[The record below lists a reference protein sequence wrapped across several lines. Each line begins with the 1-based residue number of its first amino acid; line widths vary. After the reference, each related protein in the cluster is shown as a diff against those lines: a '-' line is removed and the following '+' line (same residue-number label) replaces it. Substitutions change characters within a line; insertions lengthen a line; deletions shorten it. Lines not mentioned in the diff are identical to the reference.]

1 MYSIHSDQ
9 TVNFMNPTEPNV
21 GDYVEIKIRVPKILG
36 AVKGNVFFTPEKNS
50 KRYSHAEM
58 KEVSNT
64 KYFNY
69 FSYKLKM
76 PNRILRYH
84 FEIKSIDQNKKI
96 KYDAMGIC
104 ENRTLHDFII
114 IPDFKVPKW
123 SYGRIYYQI
132 FVDRFYNGDPKNDPV
147 TKEYIYDG
155 KPIVKKEWGQMPDNF
170 NGHREFYG
178 GDLKGVLDK
187 KDYIKELGIEAI
199 YFNPLFVS
207 PSPHKYDTQD
217 YSNIDPHFGVIEED
231 VEGKDKYK
239 VRTTSKINLNKSNE
253 LFQNIVESFHNEDI
267 KIIVDGVFNHC
278 GSFHKWVDEKN
289 MYGNGVM
296 QNQDSD
302 YKKYFYW
309 HGDFYEGWWGYST
322 LPKLNYEN
330 IDLWKEIANIA
341 IKWTSEPY
349 NVDGWRLDVADEL
362 AKDFETNSSFWR
374 YFKKKIEKN
383 AKDKLIFSEIYRSPL
398 PWLERN
404 SWHSI
409 MNYITTMDPISY
421 FLTGVEKH
429 NDTFREDLYQNSDY
443 FVSTVNWA
451 LSQLPMNSKYA
462 ALNQL
467 SNHDHSRWLTRTT
480 QKIQRL
486 NGNNHK
492 EASEGYDLD
501 IFKMGLLLMF
511 LIPGSPGLYYGDE
524 IGMAGFTDPDNRRP
538 YPWNNLNEFN
548 KNNLEFT
555 KSLIDFYKTSDTFKY
570 SSFKFIQWFDGY
582 ISFILW
588 DQNDSFLVFINSNNK
603 KEISIPNN
611 LIGEI
616 KDPKVVFKTRNE
628 VINISNEN
636 EKLSLNLPEKIG
648 VVVKL

>member
-1 MYSIHSDQ
+1 
-9 TVNFMNPTEPNV
+9 
-21 GDYVEIKIRVPKILG
+21 
-36 AVKGNVFFTPEKNS
+36 
-50 KRYSHAEM
+50 
-58 KEVSNT
+58 
-64 KYFNY
+64 
-69 FSYKLKM
+69 
-76 PNRILRYH
+76 
-84 FEIKSIDQNKKI
+84 
-96 KYDAMGIC
+96 
-104 ENRTLHDFII
+104 
-114 IPDFKVPKW
+114 
-123 SYGRIYYQI
+123 
-132 FVDRFYNGDPKNDPV
+132 
-147 TKEYIYDG
+147 
-155 KPIVKKEWGQMPDNF
+155 
-170 NGHREFYG
+170 
-178 GDLKGVLDK
+178 
-187 KDYIKELGIEAI
+187 
-199 YFNPLFVS
+199 
-207 PSPHKYDTQD
+207 
-217 YSNIDPHFGVIEED
+217 
-231 VEGKDKYK
+231 
-239 VRTTSKINLNKSNE
+239 
-253 LFQNIVESFHNEDI
+253 
-267 KIIVDGVFNHC
+267 
-278 GSFHKWVDEKN
+278 
-289 MYGNGVM
+289 
-296 QNQDSD
+296 
-302 YKKYFYW
+302 
-309 HGDFYEGWWGYST
+309 
-322 LPKLNYEN
+322 
-330 IDLWKEIANIA
+330 
-341 IKWTSEPY
+341 
-349 NVDGWRLDVADEL
+349 
-362 AKDFETNSSFWR
+362 
-374 YFKKKIEKN
+374 
-383 AKDKLIFSEIYRSPL
+383 
-398 PWLERN
+398 
-404 SWHSI
+404 
-409 MNYITTMDPISY
+409 MNYITAMDPISY

-538 YPWNNLNEFN
+538 YPWNDLNEFN